1 MTQRSTKKALR
12 PLPTIPTI
20 PTFRSEDEERAF
32 WASHDSTDYVDWS
45 KARLASFPNLKP
57 STETISLRLPASLLG
72 DLKILA
78 NRMDVPYQ
86 SLLKVYLAE
95 RVDQEL
101 RRGFSAGEMASLV
114 REPEAP
120 YGEAAPGTHRK
131 RSPATRKPKSAR

>member
-1 MTQRSTKKALR
+1 MKQRSTTKA
-12 PLPTIPTI
+12 PLEPPK
-20 PTFRSEDEERAF
+20 FSSEGEERDF

-57 STETISLRLPASLLG
+57 STETISLRLPESLLG

-101 RRGFSAGEMASLV
+101 GRGIAAEDLASLI

-120 YGEAAPGTHRK
+120 YGEAPKGTHRATHNST
-131 RSPATRKPKSAR
+131 RSRRRSR